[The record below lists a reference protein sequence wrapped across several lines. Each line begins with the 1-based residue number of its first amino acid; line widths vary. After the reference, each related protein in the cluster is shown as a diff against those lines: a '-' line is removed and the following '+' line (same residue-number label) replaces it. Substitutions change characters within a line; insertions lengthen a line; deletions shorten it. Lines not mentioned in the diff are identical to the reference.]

1 MVTRNRGN
9 RDDVD
14 IYNRGKS
21 MSSTAQKESVCVC
34 SATEYMHRYIFMK

>member
-14 IYNRGKS
+14 IYHRGTS
-21 MSSTAQKESVCVC
+21 MSSTAQKESVFVFALRQSVC
-34 SATEYMHRYIFMK
+34 MDMS